1 MSDYMIADLYIIY
14 MKAGVHMKTYRDF
27 LDYLIKCL
35 QGETELAYGVRYQID
50 YALSHKSITQEEY
63 DNLIAMLNDVENDEE
78 GEFF

>member
-1 MSDYMIADLYIIY
+1 M
-14 MKAGVHMKTYRDF
+14 
-27 LDYLIKCL
+27 
-35 QGETELAYGVRYQID
+35 ELAYGVRYQID